1 MFEDLDR
8 HPRATTGKEKQL
20 FPLGHIVITRGA
32 LQTVNPDDVQRSIA
46 RHAKG
51 DWGDLE
57 PQDRAENELSLR
69 QGFRL
74 LSTYA
79 DRSGTKF
86 YIITEADRSVT
97 TILLPSEY

>member
-1 MFEDLDR
+1 METLN
-8 HPRATTGKEKQL
+8 A
-20 FPLGHIVITRGA
+20 
-32 LQTVNPDDVQRSIA
+32 DDVQRSIA

-57 PQDRAENELSLR
+57 PHDRTENELSLK

-74 LSTYA
+74 LSMYT

-86 YIITEADRSVT
+86 YVITEADRSVT